1 MVFFYILTSIYG
13 QKKHTPVLQTYT
25 LNEENSFTMI
35 TVPGKNY
42 SIGQTEVT
50 QALYQAV
57 MKDNPSNFGNGENP
71 PVDGINWYDAI
82 VFCNKLSLLLNK
94 TPAYSVNG
102 VTDPDEWGYEPHG
115 ATSLPEMAQVD
126 WNTEADGFRLPT
138 EDEWEYAAAAGTDS
152 KYAGENLKD
161 SAWYRKN
168 SDFTPQSVASKAPNK
183 WGLYDMSGNVWEWVW
198 DKYKKDSI
206 YRVYKGGSS
215 SSDKKLCQIKFQG
228 HHYPSRNA
236 MCYSYLLF
244 GFRIARGAK

>member
-13 QKKHTPVLQTYT
+13 QKKNTPVLQTYT

-50 QALYQAV
+50 QALYQTV
-57 MKDNPSNFGNGENP
+57 MEDNPSNFGNGENP

-126 WNTEADGFRLPT
+126 WNTEADGFRL
-138 EDEWEYAAAAGTDS
+138 
-152 KYAGENLKD
+152 
-161 SAWYRKN
+161 
-168 SDFTPQSVASKAPNK
+168 
-183 WGLYDMSGNVWEWVW
+183 
-198 DKYKKDSI
+198 
-206 YRVYKGGSS
+206 
-215 SSDKKLCQIKFQG
+215 
-228 HHYPSRNA
+228 H
-236 MCYSYLLF
+236 
-244 GFRIARGAK
+244 GAHRA